1 MARQP
6 ELANP
11 LCTMP
16 LSRHRFLERAAAGG
30 IAALLLKSARLGG
43 AFWGGCENPAVSVC
57 LLSLLLAGFLTS
69 KWLLLVATSQEQGGH
84 A

>member
-1 MARQP
+1 MARQA

-30 IAALLLKSARLGG
+30 IVALLLKGARLGG
-43 AFWGGCENPAVSVC
+43 AFWGGCVKPAVLVC
-57 LLSLLLAGFLTS
+57 LLPLPLAGFLTS
-69 KWLLLVATSQEQGGH
+69 HK
-84 A
+84 